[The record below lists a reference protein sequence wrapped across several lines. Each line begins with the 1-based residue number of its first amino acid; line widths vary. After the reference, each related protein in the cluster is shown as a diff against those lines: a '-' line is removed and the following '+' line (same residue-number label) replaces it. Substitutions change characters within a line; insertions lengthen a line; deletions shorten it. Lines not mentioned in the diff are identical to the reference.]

1 MRVGVPPISHE
12 KFVAVLNPVEGGEVR
27 SRVKI
32 RPRVQGFGRLL
43 LLGGVA
49 VLASGM
55 MSGTGRGAMR
65 AETLEAIRAVE
76 NPRNTTRPGKHGELG
91 VYQFR
96 RVTWRMHTDMPFERA
111 LDREAAEDVAVKHY
125 EWVKRGLVR
134 NGLAATPYN
143 IALAWNGG
151 LSAAVRG
158 RASKAA
164 HNYAERVNNLVME
177 RAQRVATAQ

>member
-1 MRVGVPPISHE
+1 M
-12 KFVAVLNPVEGGEVR
+12 KT
-27 SRVKI
+27 
-32 RPRVQGFGRLL
+32 RPRIKSFRRLL

-55 MSGTGRGAMR
+55 MPGAVRGAMR

-76 NPRNTTRPGKHGELG
+76 NPRNTMRPGKHGELG

-111 LDREAAEDVAVKHY
+111 LDRDAAEEVAIKHY

-151 LSAAVRG
+151 LSAAVQG

-164 HNYAERVNNLVME
+164 HNYAERVNNLVAE
-177 RAQRVATAQ
+177 QAQRVAAAQ

>member
-1 MRVGVPPISHE
+1 MAESNLVVGRR
-12 KFVAVLNPVEGGEVR
+12 VR
-27 SRVKI
+27 SGVKI
-32 RPRVQGFGRLL
+32 RPGVCGLGRLL

-49 VLASGM
+49 IVALQIAP
-55 MSGTGRGAMR
+55 GTMRAGTR

-76 NPRNTTRPGKHGELG
+76 NPRNTMRPGKHGELG

-111 LDREAAEDVAVKHY
+111 VDRDAAEQVALKHY

-134 NGLAATPYN
+134 NGLPATPYN

-151 LSAAVRG
+151 LSATVRG

-164 HNYAERVNNLVME
+164 HNYAERVHNLVAE
-177 RAQRVATAQ
+177 RAQRVAANR

>member
-1 MRVGVPPISHE
+1 MMVLGIS
-12 KFVAVLNPVEGGEVR
+12 P
-27 SRVKI
+27 
-32 RPRVQGFGRLL
+32 
-43 LLGGVA
+43 
-49 VLASGM
+49 
-55 MSGTGRGAMR
+55 GTARAAMR

-76 NPRNTTRPGKHGELG
+76 NPRNTARPGKHGELG

-111 LDREAAEDVAVKHY
+111 VERDASEQVALKHY

-134 NGLAATPYN
+134 NGLPATPYN

-151 LSAAVRG
+151 LSATVQG

-164 HNYAERVNNLVME
+164 HNYAERVNNLVSE
-177 RAQRVATAQ
+177 RAQRVAATP